1 MAIPM
6 NTLGHRC
13 TVNGNRG
20 TVTALQYEADR
31 TLMDVAV
38 ETPGP
43 LTEDG
48 DGQVVAT
55 IYLTTQTIAMPVTG

>member
-13 TVNGNRG
+13 TINGNPG
-20 TVTALQYEADR
+20 TITALQYEADR
-31 TLMDVAV
+31 TLMDVAI

-43 LTEDG
+43 LIEDG
-48 DGQVVAT
+48 DGQVTAT
-55 IYLTTQTIAMPVTG
+55 IYSTGRTIAIPT